1 MSIAP
6 AAVFVFN
13 VAGMEELV
21 LLYVLELHLMVL
33 FSFFFIKRREHTTWV
48 ASKGLHYLKTKCP
61 RALSSAEESFH
72 HLFKTFDM
80 IFASS

>member
-13 VAGMEELV
+13 EAGMEEL
-21 LLYVLELHLMVL
+21 LCTGTSSHGP
-33 FSFFFIKRREHTTWV
+33 FFCFFRKRREHTTWV

-61 RALSSAEESFH
+61 RALSSAEESLH
-72 HLFKTFDM
+72 HLFKIFDM